1 MPHADTLTVVHHDDT
16 RTRYQDV
23 RYELHRDGI
32 RIWSEDGDVAGQQ
45 RLRQRVADRRLH
57 QPAQRPGAVNGVVA
71 PVAEPLHGRA
81 GDLQAQSPVR
91 DPVTQLAELDVH
103 DR

>member
-32 RIWSEDGDVAGQQ
+32 RIWSEDGEVAITDI
-45 RLRQRVADRRLH
+45 LMTEAYRQREAT
-57 QPAQRPGAVNGVVA
+57 
-71 PVAEPLHGRA
+71 E
-81 GDLQAQSPVR
+81 
-91 DPVTQLAELDVH
+91 
-103 DR
+103 